1 MTTNIEVL
9 MPFGEA
15 AAEPGSTSCLA
26 ARRGTLS
33 GATVGVVWNG
43 WHCMRTIKNE
53 LCELLVRDW
62 GAKAVVA
69 LQTGTTMP
77 MTPQQLDAAQRD
89 WDAAII
95 GLGT

>member
-1 MTTNIEVL
+1 
-9 MPFGEA
+9 
-15 AAEPGSTSCLA
+15 
-26 ARRGTLS
+26 
-33 GATVGVVWNG
+33 
-43 WHCMRTIKNE
+43 MRTIKNE